1 MPNWC
6 EYDMCAV
13 SKSRES
19 IERLIKIM
27 NHEDNEYYIY
37 RVNQATAGDIE
48 QEDDL
53 YTVRIVGFVA
63 WSCGSWFDCIERT
76 NETDGI
82 SPAHYITLDLLCQ
95 RLGIAVEVFGEESGM
110 EFQEHYLC
118 NPNGDVLWNECTEW
132 YQTWFDDDDN
142 DLTEPIESGG
152 FEYYGEFDSPS
163 GIYNAV

>member
-19 IERLIKIM
+19 LERLIKIM
-27 NHEDNEYYIY
+27 NYEDNEYYIC

-53 YTVRIVGFVA
+53 YTVRIMGFVA
-63 WSCGSWFDCIERT
+63 WSCVTWFSRIERID
-76 NETDGI
+76 ETIESGG
-82 SPAHYITLDLLCQ
+82 HYITLDILCE

-110 EFQEHYLC
+110 EFQEHYIC
-118 NPNGDVLWNECTEW
+118 NPKGDIVCNECAEW
-132 YQTWFDDDDN
+132 HLDRFDDDGN
-142 DLTEPIESGG
+142 DLPEPIESGG
-152 FEYYGEFDSPS
+152 LEYYDEFYSPS